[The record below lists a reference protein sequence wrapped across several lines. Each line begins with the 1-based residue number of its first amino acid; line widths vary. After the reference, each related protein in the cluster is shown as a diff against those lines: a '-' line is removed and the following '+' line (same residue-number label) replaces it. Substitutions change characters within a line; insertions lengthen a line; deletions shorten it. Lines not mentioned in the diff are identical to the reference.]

1 MNQQAD
7 QRALSELQVTKET
20 NAREQSEVETQ
31 LAAVLASS
39 QGMQAVDNELGASHQ
54 PRCLSYWPDCVNVRR
69 PHAPGAGRRPRHFEL
84 AASAKGAGGKA
95 VVKIGCQNRPSFCH
109 SFCVRQLAESRARL
123 SDTTAAEEASQ
134 AGVDTAT
141 ADVAAERES
150 SALNARRGV
159 ANDALRVEAD
169 GALQRAEAAKDVR
182 AMARSPQPTGFTNS
196 RCTQELE
203 AQTNLLLAAKSE
215 HEECA
220 RPLAALTAPAD

>member
-1 MNQQAD
+1 M
-7 QRALSELQVTKET
+7 R
-20 NAREQSEVETQ
+20 REQVAALDTLNSQ
-31 LAAVLASS
+31 LAQKELEVRQLPKSPISAS
-39 QGMQAVDNELGASHQ
+39 L
-54 PRCLSYWPDCVNVRR
+54 PLILC
-69 PHAPGAGRRPRHFEL
+69 
-84 AASAKGAGGKA
+84 
-95 VVKIGCQNRPSFCH
+95 
-109 SFCVRQLAESRARL
+109 RQLAESRARL

-182 AMARSPQPTGFTNS
+182 AKARSPQPTDTTNS

-215 HEECA
+215 HEEYA

>member
-1 MNQQAD
+1 M
-7 QRALSELQVTKET
+7 R
-20 NAREQSEVETQ
+20 REQVAALDTLNSQ
-31 LAAVLASS
+31 LAQKELEVRQLPKSPIAS
-39 QGMQAVDNELGASHQ
+39 L
-54 PRCLSYWPDCVNVRR
+54 PLILC
-69 PHAPGAGRRPRHFEL
+69 
-84 AASAKGAGGKA
+84 
-95 VVKIGCQNRPSFCH
+95 
-109 SFCVRQLAESRARL
+109 RQLAESRARL

-182 AMARSPQPTGFTNS
+182 AMARSPQPTGSTNS

-220 RPLAALTAPAD
+220 RPLAALTAPD